1 MNEIVG
7 IVTNAVSNVGF
18 PIVCVSALGY
28 LFYREQELH
37 RTESKMMA
45 EAVNNLT
52 VAIATLSEKLGG
64 E

>member
-1 MNEIVG
+1 VNEIVG

-18 PIVCVSALGY
+18 PIVCVGALGY